1 MTLAQDVVTID
12 VLKNS
17 QLRGMSDAQ
26 VSILVNVFVRLSLTK
41 MLQ

>member
-26 VSILVNVFVRLSLTK
+26 VK
-41 MLQ
+41 ML